1 MNRKV
6 LAALIICPVLFLAT
20 DKVIGI
26 TGTSTSLKDIIVN
39 NSNENDLSSISHSN
53 FTNEELLSEMK
64 GSILNRKGREKEFS
78 ESEFTGRWDKE
89 TLGADL
95 VKFLDNKVVHKLE
108 MENLC
113 TINLQNSF
121 SRCPSGYDAYVITKD
136 TKITNEG
143 WLMANSGCDGDAIAK
158 FRYDVANNTIEAKIS
173 DKAGYVPFDDFCK
186 IYKAAKN
193 DLRKEKKGSQL

>member
-26 TGTSTSLKDIIVN
+26 TGTSTSLKDIIVTH
-39 NSNENDLSSISHSN
+39 SGDDDLSSVSNAN
-53 FTNEELLSEMK
+53 FTNEELLLEMK
-64 GSILNRKGREKEFS
+64 ASILNRKGREKEFS
-78 ESEFTGRWDKE
+78 ETEFTGRWDKE
-89 TLGADL
+89 KLGDEL
-95 VKFLDNKVVHKLE
+95 VTFLESKVVHKLE
-108 MENLC
+108 TENLC

-136 TKITNEG
+136 TKVTNEG
-143 WLMANSGCDGDAIAK
+143 WLMANSGCDGEAIAR

-173 DKAGYVPFDDFCK
+173 DKAGFVPLDDFCK

-193 DLRKEKKGSQL
+193 DLRKDKKGSQL

>member
-6 LAALIICPVLFLAT
+6 LAAIIICPVLFLAT

-26 TGTSTSLKDIIVN
+26 TGNSSNLKEIIVS
-39 NSNENDLSSISHSN
+39 NSDENALSSVSN
-53 FTNEELLSEMK
+53 SQFTNEELLAEMK

-78 ESEFTGRWDKE
+78 ESEYTGRWDKE
-89 TLGADL
+89 KLGDDL
-95 VKFLDNKVVHKLE
+95 VKFLDKKVINTLE
-108 MENLC
+108 TQNIC

-121 SRCPSGYDAYVITKD
+121 SRCPSGYDAYIITKD
-136 TKITNEG
+136 NRITNEG

-158 FRYDVANNTIEAKIS
+158 FRYDVANNIVEAKIS
-173 DKAGYVPFDDFCK
+173 NKTGFIPLEDFCK

-193 DLRKEKKGSQL
+193 DLRKEKKSQI

>member
-26 TGTSTSLKDIIVN
+26 TGTSTSLKEIIVN
-39 NSNENDLSSISHSN
+39 NNNDNDLSSISNSN

-64 GSILNRKGREKEFS
+64 ASILNRKGREKEFS
-78 ESEFTGRWDKE
+78 ETEFTGRWDNE
-89 TLGADL
+89 MLGTEL
-95 VKFLDNKVVHKLE
+95 VTFLNKKVVHTLE
-108 MENLC
+108 TQNIC

-158 FRYDVANNTIEAKIS
+158 FRYDVANNTVEAKIS
-173 DKAGYVPFDDFCK
+173 DKAGFVPLDDFCK
-186 IYKAAKN
+186 IYKAAQN
-193 DLRKEKKGSQL
+193 DLRKEKKSQI

>member
-26 TGTSTSLKDIIVN
+26 TGTSTSLKEIIVN
-39 NSNENDLSSISHSN
+39 NSDNNDLSTISHN
-53 FTNEELLSEMK
+53 NYTNEELLSEMK

-78 ESEFTGRWDKE
+78 ETECIGRWDE
-89 TLGADL
+89 EALGAEL
-95 VKFLDNKVVHKLE
+95 VKFLKNKVVHKLE
-108 MENLC
+108 TENLC

-121 SRCPSGYDAYVITKD
+121 SRCPSGYDAHVITKD
-136 TKITNEG
+136 TKITNQG

-158 FRYDVANNTIEAKIS
+158 FRYDVANNMIEAKIS
-173 DKAGYVPFDDFCK
+173 DKAGYVPLDDFCK

-193 DLRKEKKGSQL
+193 DLKMDKKSQI

>member
-6 LAALIICPVLFLAT
+6 LAAIIICPVLFLAT

-26 TGTSTSLKDIIVN
+26 TGNSTNLKEIIVS
-39 NSNENDLSSISHSN
+39 NSDENALSSVSN
-53 FTNEELLSEMK
+53 SQFTNEELLAEMK

-78 ESEFTGRWDKE
+78 ESEYTGRWDKE
-89 TLGADL
+89 KLGDDL
-95 VKFLDNKVVHKLE
+95 VKFLDKKVINTLE
-108 MENLC
+108 TQNIC

-136 TKITNEG
+136 NRITNEG

-158 FRYDVANNTIEAKIS
+158 FRYDVANNIVEAKIS
-173 DKAGYVPFDDFCK
+173 NKTGFIPLEDFCK

-193 DLRKEKKGSQL
+193 DLRKEKKSQI